1 MINIMLTTF
10 LEITALFAILV
21 IPMTGPKKKK
31 NKQLNIERDVSN
43 AHYAIDE
50 DGNLVE
56 LHGRELSRH
65 EH

>member
-1 MINIMLTTF
+1 MLATI
-10 LEITALFAILV
+10 LEIAALLGILIV
-21 IPMTGPKKKK
+21 PMVGPKKKK
-31 NKQLNIERDVSN
+31 NKQLTIDRDITN

-56 LHGRELSRH
+56 LHGRELSRS